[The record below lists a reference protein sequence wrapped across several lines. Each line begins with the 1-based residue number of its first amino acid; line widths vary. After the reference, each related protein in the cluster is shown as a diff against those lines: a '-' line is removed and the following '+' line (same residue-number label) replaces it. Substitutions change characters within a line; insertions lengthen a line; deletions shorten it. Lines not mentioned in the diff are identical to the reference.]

1 MLPVDICLGDILQIR
16 INIAKFVGSGLIC
29 TVTSQNDDL
38 QRTIEQLHYQG
49 AEDILVNAPQQSA
62 YGYQVGYNHPE
73 LQYTLDG
80 KRYYV
85 LWLTEES
92 KLAQYKAQRIA
103 ANDPEHGGIEIR
115 TVREYDDPATK
126 TFIRSAS

>member
-1 MLPVDICLGDILQIR
+1 M
-16 INIAKFVGSGLIC
+16 ALISP
-29 TVTSQNDDL
+29 VTSQNDDL

-115 TVREYDDPATK
+115 TVREYEDLYPFRILNSYVAITDRIECYESPLHV
-126 TFIRSAS
+126 S

>member
-1 MLPVDICLGDILQIR
+1 M
-16 INIAKFVGSGLIC
+16 ALISP
-29 TVTSQNDDL
+29 VTSQNDDL

-49 AEDILVNAPQQSA
+49 AEDILVNAQQSA

-80 KRYYV
+80 KRYYI

-103 ANDPEHGGIEIR
+103 ANDPEHEGIEIR

>member
-1 MLPVDICLGDILQIR
+1 MV
-16 INIAKFVGSGLIC
+16 LISP
-29 TVTSQNDDL
+29 VTSQNDDL

-49 AEDILVNAPQQSA
+49 AEDILVN
-62 YGYQVGYNHPE
+62 GYQVGYNHPE

-80 KRYYV
+80 KRYYI

-126 TFIRSAS
+126 TFTRSAS

>member
-1 MLPVDICLGDILQIR
+1 M
-16 INIAKFVGSGLIC
+16 ALISP
-29 TVTSQNDDL
+29 VTSQNDDL

-49 AEDILVNAPQQSA
+49 AEDILVNTPQQSA

-73 LQYTLDG
+73 LQYN
-80 KRYYV
+80 V
-85 LWLTEES
+85 LWLTEESEES

-126 TFIRSAS
+126 TFTRSAS

>member
-1 MLPVDICLGDILQIR
+1 M
-16 INIAKFVGSGLIC
+16 ALISP
-29 TVTSQNDDL
+29 VTSQNDDL
-38 QRTIEQLHYQG
+38 QRTVTQLRYQG
-49 AEDILVNAPQQSA
+49 VEDILINAPQQSA

-92 KLAQYKAQRIA
+92 EESKLAQYKAQRIA

-115 TVREYDDPATK
+115 TVREYDDHATK

>member
-1 MLPVDICLGDILQIR
+1 M
-16 INIAKFVGSGLIC
+16 ALISP
-29 TVTSQNDDL
+29 VTSQNDDL

-49 AEDILVNAPQQSA
+49 AEDILVSAPQQSA

-73 LQYTLDG
+73 LQYTLYG
-80 KRYYV
+80 KRYYI

>member
-1 MLPVDICLGDILQIR
+1 M
-16 INIAKFVGSGLIC
+16 ALISP
-29 TVTSQNDDL
+29 VTSQNDDL

-49 AEDILVNAPQQSA
+49 AEDILINAPQQSA

-80 KRYYV
+80 KRYYI

-126 TFIRSAS
+126 TFTRSAS